1 MSMFRVSAGKAALSS
16 FRFEK
21 LRTALK
27 EAAPNVALVETR
39 HWYFVALRSM
49 ALAEG
54 DTVLLDRI
62 LGLDDVADE
71 PDGSAQ
77 MPPQEGRR
85 EVPQGDAGGIC
96 SQAPRPLSQPG
107 TFGSTPAQQRLLV
120 VPRLGTI
127 SPWSSK
133 ATDIAQHCALPQVE
147 RIERGMAYYFKTR
160 TGKELTG
167 QELKAILPLL
177 HDRMTESVLFDFDGI
192 AEKIFRHGTPVP
204 LSTVDILGGGRAAL
218 EAANRDMGLA
228 LSADEIDYLVEN
240 FHKLKRNPTDVEL
253 MMFAQANSEHC
264 RHKIFNADWV
274 INDEQQSYSL
284 FGMIRN
290 THKLHPEGTVVAYSD
305 NSSVIEGAEVERFYP
320 RTDGSYASS
329 TELTH
334 TLMKVET
341 HNHPTAIAPFAGAA
355 TGAGG
360 EIRDEGATGSGSK
373 PKAGLSGFSVS
384 NLNIPGFEQSWEAN
398 PYGKPGRIA
407 SALQIMIDGPI
418 GGAAFNNEFGRPN
431 LAGYFRTFEENING
445 EMRGYHKPIMLA
457 GGVGSIRAEHTHKH
471 ALPTGALLI
480 QIGGPG
486 MLIGLGGGAASSMD
500 TGVNAENLDFD
511 SVQRGNPEMQ
521 RRAQEVIDRCWQM
534 GGNNPI
540 LSIHDVG
547 AGGISNALPELVH
560 GGGKGAHF
568 ELRAVPSEERG
579 MSPMQIWSNEA
590 QERYVLAIPPER
602 LDEFKSLCERER
614 CPFAVLGHATVGD
627 QLTVH
632 DSEFNNHP
640 VNMPLS
646 VLLGKPPKMTRKVKR
661 ETVALPAFDVSK
673 ILLHE
678 AIERVLRLP
687 SVADKTFLI
696 SIGDRT
702 VGGMTARDQMVGPWQ
717 VSVADVAVTLMGYNT
732 NLGEAFALGERTPL
746 AVLNAPA
753 SGRMAVGEAI
763 TNIAA
768 ARIEKIGDIKL
779 SANWMAAAGH
789 HGEDAALFDTVKAV
803 GMELCPQLGISIP
816 VGKDSMSM
824 KTAWQEGE
832 KRKEVTAPLSL
843 IVTAFAPCADVRQT
857 LTPQLAADLDTVLL
871 LFDLGQGKNRMGG
884 SALAQVYKQVG
895 NVAPDVDDA
904 RQLKKFFE
912 LIQRFNAEG
921 KLLAYHDRSDGG
933 LFAALCEMSF
943 ASHIGLDVNLDE
955 LKGDAISTLF
965 NEELGALVQVCRSD
979 LAEIFVR
986 CDEAGLEAIHEVAT
1000 LNISGTIT
1008 VARNGNT
1015 LFSKNVIVL
1024 QRIWSETTYQIQKL
1038 RDNPACAQQ
1047 EYDRILD
1054 AYDPG
1059 LHVKLTYDPNEN
1071 PLPQSFSRKREREAE
1086 PSPACGRGQGEGACV
1101 NINLSRPR
1109 IAILREQGVNGQVEM
1124 AAAFDRAGFAAVD
1137 VHMSDIIAGR
1147 IALADFKGVAACG
1160 GFSYGDVLG
1169 AGKGWAKSILFN
1181 PRARDEFEAFFK
1193 RNDTFALGVC
1203 NGCQMMS
1210 NLHEI
1215 IPGAEHW
1222 AHFARNQSEQ
1232 FEARFVMVEV
1242 QASPSI
1248 LFDGM
1253 AGSRM
1258 PIVVS
1263 HGEGY
1268 ADFGNAQKLQA
1279 AQPLVTLRYVDN
1291 TGKPTEIYPLNP
1303 NGSPQGITGL
1313 TTLDGRFSIMMP
1325 HPERVFRAVQNS
1337 WYPREWKENG
1347 AWLRMFQNVKK
1358 WVG

>member
-1 MSMFRVSAGKAALSS
+1 MSRATPSKVSIGNSALSV
-16 FRFEK
+16 FRLEK
-21 LRTALK
+21 LRAALK
-27 EAAPNVALVETR
+27 ALAPNVLVLDTR
-39 HWYFVALRSM
+39 HWYFTEIKAAL
-49 ALAEG
+49 
-54 DTVLLDRI
+54 T
-62 LGLDDVADE
+62 ADE
-71 PDGSAQ
+71 EKLLA
-77 MPPQEGRR
+77 RLLNL
-85 EVPQGDAGGIC
+85 DAN
-96 SQAPRPLSQPG
+96 ASQPTG
-107 TFGSTPAQQRLLV
+107 RLQKLLV

-133 ATDIAQHCALPQVE
+133 ATDIAQHCALPSVA
-147 RIERGMAYYFKTR
+147 RIERGVVYYLASKNGGPMTEAE
-160 TGKELTG
+160 K
-167 QELKAILPLL
+167 QAVLPLL
-177 HDRMTESVLFDFDGI
+177 HDRMTESVVVDIAGI
-192 AEKIFRHGTPVP
+192 EDKIFTHGTPQP
-204 LSTVDILGGGRAAL
+204 LASVDILKGGKHAL
-218 EAANRDMGLA
+218 ESANRELGLA
-228 LSADEIDYLVEN
+228 LSADEIDYLVESFN
-240 FHKLKRNPTDVEL
+240 KLKRNPTDVEL

-264 RHKIFNADWV
+264 RHKIFNADW
-274 INDEQQSYSL
+274 IIDDEQQAISL

-290 THKLHPEGTVVAYSD
+290 THKLHPRGTVVAYSD
-305 NSSVIEGAEVERFYP
+305 NSSVIEGAEIERFYP
-320 RTDGSYASS
+320 RADGTYAFSS
-329 TELTH
+329 ELTH

-355 TGAGG
+355 TGSGG

-373 PKAGLSGFSVS
+373 PKAGLVGFSVS
-384 NLNIPGFEQSWEAN
+384 NLNIPGFIQPWEIYEKGDGGKEDAAA
-398 PYGKPGRIA
+398 PLASPSSDKAASLSPVYGKPSRIA
-407 SALQIMIDGPI
+407 SALQIMIDGPL

-431 LAGYFRTFEENING
+431 LTGYFRTFEETVNG
-445 EMRGYHKPIMLA
+445 EVRGYHKPIMLA
-457 GGVGSIRAEHTHKH
+457 GGVGSIAAQHTHKH
-471 ALPTGALLI
+471 DLPGGALLI

-500 TGVNAENLDFD
+500 TGANAENLDFD

-534 GGNNPI
+534 GKNNPI

-560 GGGKGAHF
+560 GGGKGAKF
-568 ELRAVPSEERG
+568 ELRAVPNEERG
-579 MSPMQIWSNEA
+579 MTPMQIWSNEA

-602 LDEFKSLCERER
+602 LDEFAALCERER
-614 CPFAVLGHATVGD
+614 CPFAVLGKATAGD

-632 DSEFNNHP
+632 DAEFNNHP

-646 VLLGKPPKMTRKVKR
+646 VLLGKPPKMTRRVKR
-661 ETVALPAFDVSK
+661 EKARLPKFDTSAIELK
-673 ILLHE
+673 D

-717 VSVADVAVTLMGYNT
+717 VPVADVAVTLMGYNT
-732 NLGEAFALGERTPL
+732 NLAEAFALGERTPI
-746 AVLNAPA
+746 AIVNAPA
-753 SGRMAVGEAI
+753 SGRMAIGEAI

-768 ARIEKIGDIKL
+768 AQIEKIGDIKL

-789 HGEDAALFDTVKAV
+789 HGEDAALFDTVEAV

-824 KTAWQEGE
+824 KSTWKEGE
-832 KRKEVTAPLSL
+832 QSKAVTAPLSL
-843 IVTAFAPCADVRQT
+843 IVTAFAPCSDARKT
-857 LTPQLAADLDTVLL
+857 LTPQLVADTDTVVL
-871 LFDLGQGKNRMGG
+871 LFDLGAGKNRLGG

-895 NVAPDVDDA
+895 DIAPDVNDA
-904 RQLKKFFE
+904 LKLKAFFDI
-912 LIQRFNAEG
+912 IQRFNRED

-933 LFAALCEMSF
+933 MLAALCEMSF
-943 ASHIGLDVNLDE
+943 ASHIGLNISLDE
-955 LKGDAISTLF
+955 FKGDDLSCLF
-965 NEELGALVQVCRSD
+965 NEELGALVQVRRSD
-979 LAEIFVR
+979 LAEIFVQ
-986 CDEAGLEAIHEVAT
+986 CDEAGIGSVHEVAR
-1000 LNISGTIT
+1000 LNTCGTIEISRGGKI
-1008 VARNGNT
+1008 VYSENAVT
-1015 LFSKNVIVL
+1015 LR
-1024 QRIWSETTYQIQKL
+1024 RIWSETTYQMQKL
-1038 RDNPACAQQ
+1038 RDNPVCAQQ
-1047 EYDRILD
+1047 EYDRSLD
-1054 AYDPG
+1054 VKDTG
-1059 LHVKLTYDPNEN
+1059 LHTLLTYDLNE
-1071 PLPQSFSRKREREAE
+1071 SVA
-1086 PSPACGRGQGEGACV
+1086 PALLKA
-1101 NINLSRPR
+1101 RPKM
-1109 IAILREQGVNGQVEM
+1109 AILREQGVNGHVEM

-1137 VHMSDIIAGR
+1137 VHMSDIISGR
-1147 IALADFKGVAACG
+1147 VSLAAFKGVAACG

-1169 AGKGWAKSILFN
+1169 AGEGWAKSILFN

-1215 IPGAEHW
+1215 IPGAENW

-1242 QASPSI
+1242 QQSPSI

-1258 PIVVS
+1258 PIVVA

-1268 ADFGNAQKLQA
+1268 ADFGNVAKLKA
-1279 AQPLVTLRYVDN
+1279 VQPLVSLRYVDHA
-1291 TGKPTEIYPLNP
+1291 GKSTEIYPLNP

-1313 TTLDGRFSIMMP
+1313 TTPDGRFSIMMP

-1337 WYPREWKENG
+1337 WYPGEWKENG
-1347 AWLRMFQNVKK
+1347 AWLRMFQNARK

>member
-1 MSMFRVSAGKAALSS
+1 MPRVTSSKISVGNHALSA
-16 FRFEK
+16 FRLEK
-21 LRTALK
+21 LR
-27 EAAPNVALVETR
+27 AAINAVASNVIVEDTR
-39 HWYFVALRSM
+39 HWYFTELKKSLTA
-49 ALAEG
+49 AEEK
-54 DTVLLDRI
+54 LLER
-62 LGLDDVADE
+62 LLNLDANVSVPA
-71 PDGSAQ
+71 
-77 MPPQEGRR
+77 GRL
-85 EVPQGDAGGIC
+85 QK
-96 SQAPRPLSQPG
+96 
-107 TFGSTPAQQRLLV
+107 FLV

-133 ATDIAQHCALPQVE
+133 ATDIAQHCALPGVA
-147 RIERGMAYYFKTR
+147 RIERGVVYYLNTKN
-160 TGKELTG
+160 GKVLSEAEKQTV
-167 QELKAILPLL
+167 LPLL
-177 HDRMTESVLFDFDGI
+177 HDRMTESVTVDVAGI
-192 AEKIFRHGTPVP
+192 EHKIFQHGKPQP
-204 LSTVDILGGGRAAL
+204 LSAVDILKGGKVAL
-218 EAANRDMGLA
+218 EAANRKLGLA
-228 LSADEIDYLVEN
+228 LSADEIDYLVAN
-240 FHKLKRNPTDVEL
+240 FQKLKRNPTDVEL

-274 INDEQQSYSL
+274 IDDEQQAISL

-290 THKLHPEGTVVAYSD
+290 THKLHPQGTVVAYSD

-320 RTDGSYASS
+320 RAGGAYGFSN
-329 TELTH
+329 ELTH
-334 TLMKVET
+334 ILMKVET

-360 EIRDEGATGSGSK
+360 EIRDEGATGTGSK
-373 PKAGLSGFSVS
+373 PKAGLTGFSVS
-384 NLNIPGFEQSWEAN
+384 NLCIPGYEQPWEVN
-398 PYGKPGRIA
+398 PIGKPGRIA
-407 SALQIMIDGPI
+407 SALQIMLDGPL

-431 LAGYFRTFEENING
+431 LTGYFRTFEESVNG

-457 GGVGSIRAEHTHKH
+457 GGVGSIAAIHTHKH
-471 ALPTGALLI
+471 PLSSGALLI
-480 QIGGPG
+480 QLGGPG

-500 TGVNAENLDFD
+500 TGANAENLDFD
-511 SVQRGNPEMQ
+511 SVQRGNPEME

-534 GGNNPI
+534 GEKNPI

-560 GGGKGAHF
+560 GGGMGAKF

-590 QERYVLAIPPER
+590 QERYVLAIPAER
-602 LDEFKSLCERER
+602 LDEFQAMCERER
-614 CPFAVLGHATVGD
+614 CPFAVLGKATVGD

-632 DSEFNNHP
+632 DAEFNNHP

-646 VLLGKPPKMTRKVKR
+646 VLLGKPPKMTRKVTR
-661 ETVALPAFDVSK
+661 EKITLPKFDTGK
-673 ILLHE
+673 IELKD
-678 AIERVLRLP
+678 AITRVLRLP

-717 VSVADVAVTLMGYNT
+717 VPVADVAVSLMGYNT
-732 NLGEAFALGERTPL
+732 HLGEAFALGERTPL
-746 AVLNAPA
+746 ALLNAPA

-768 ARIEKIGDIKL
+768 ARIAKIGDIKL

-803 GMELCPQLGISIP
+803 GMELCPDLGISIP

-824 KTAWQEGE
+824 KTTWKEGE
-832 KRKEVTAPLSL
+832 QNKAVTAPLSL
-843 IVTAFAPCADVRQT
+843 IVTAFATTPDARKT
-857 LTPQLAADLDTVLL
+857 LTPQLAADTDTVVL
-871 LFDLGQGKNRMGG
+871 LFDLGCGKNRLGG

-895 NVAPDVDDA
+895 DVTPDVDDA
-904 RQLKKFFE
+904 KTLKAFFN
-912 LIQRFNAEG
+912 LIQSFNASG

-933 LFAALCEMSF
+933 MLAALCEMSF
-943 ASHIGLDVNLDE
+943 ASHIGLAVSLDE
-955 LKGDAISTLF
+955 CKGDDLGILF
-965 NEELGALVQVCRSD
+965 NEELGALVQVRRADLSD
-979 LAEIFVR
+979 IFVQ
-986 CDEAGLEAIHEVAT
+986 CEDAGLRGVHEVAR
-1000 LNISGTIT
+1000 LNTSGTIDIT
-1008 VARNGNT
+1008 RGGKT
-1015 LFSKNVIVL
+1015 LYSENAITL
-1024 QRIWSETTYQIQKL
+1024 RRIWSETTYQMQKL
-1038 RDNPACAQQ
+1038 RDNPVCAQQ
-1047 EYDRILD
+1047 EFDRTLD
-1054 AYDPG
+1054 AQDPG
-1059 LHVKLTYDPNEN
+1059 LHVKLTYDVNE
-1071 PLPQSFSRKREREAE
+1071 SIA
-1086 PSPACGRGQGEGACV
+1086 PA
-1101 NINLSRPR
+1101 LLKSRPKM
-1109 IAILREQGVNGQVEM
+1109 AILREQGVNGQVEM

-1137 VHMSDIIAGR
+1137 VHMSDIISGR
-1147 IALADFKGVAACG
+1147 VKLADFKGVVACG

-1169 AGKGWAKSILFN
+1169 AGEGWAKSILFN
-1181 PRARDEFEAFFK
+1181 PNARDEFEAFFN

-1222 AHFARNQSEQ
+1222 AHFSRNQSEQ

-1242 QASPSI
+1242 QPSPSI

-1263 HGEGY
+1263 HGEGF
-1268 ADFGNAQKLQA
+1268 ADFSNTAKLKA
-1279 AQPLVTLRYVDN
+1279 AQPLVSLRYVDN
-1291 TGKPTEIYPLNP
+1291 YGKPTEVYPLNP

-1313 TTLDGRFSIMMP
+1313 TTPDGRFSIMMP

-1337 WYPREWKENG
+1337 WYPRDWQENG
-1347 AWLRMFQNVKK
+1347 AWLRMFQNARK